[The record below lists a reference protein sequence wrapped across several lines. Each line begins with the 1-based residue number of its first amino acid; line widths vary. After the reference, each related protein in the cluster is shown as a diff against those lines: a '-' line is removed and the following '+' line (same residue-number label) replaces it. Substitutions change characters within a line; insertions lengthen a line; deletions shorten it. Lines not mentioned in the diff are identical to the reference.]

1 MKKTYL
7 QPEIW
12 VEELAFEGNIAQQV
26 SNIKSQTGIS
36 YGGGGSGPAFAG
48 DNHLWDDEDEDED
61 NQWDH
66 L

>member
-1 MKKTYL
+1 MKKSYL

-26 SNIKSQTGIS
+26 SKIESQTGIS

-48 DNHLWDDEDEDED
+48 DNPLWDDEDEDED